1 MFCCVLSFLKCKG
14 WERETGGVDL
24 ERKGGLGREVWV
36 GGDWRGGRGG
46 GDAVKIRGLGL
57 ISNLVINKINT

>member
-1 MFCCVLSFLKCKG
+1 MG
-14 WERETGGVDL
+14 EGNRWGGFGK
-24 ERKGGLGREVWV
+24 EGRFGEGGLGWWGLEGRE
-36 GGDWRGGRGG
+36 GG